1 MRFNISSIGG
11 CCLNDTR
18 EAKGASI
25 HMEPNTALE
34 EISLL
39 WSRAACKGKRLN
51 EEVNYYIP
59 RLGTDEKVKGENSLG
74 QRSSTGGLQ
83 TTGGP

>member
-1 MRFNISSIGG
+1 MIQGR
-11 CCLNDTR
+11 LR
-18 EAKGASI
+18 EPVYTWN
-25 HMEPNTALE
+25 PNTVLE

-39 WSRAACKGKRLN
+39 WTRAACKDKRLN

-74 QRSSTGGLQ
+74 
-83 TTGGP
+83 